1 MTSLI
6 TPASLT
12 EWSLAC
18 VGVLGAIGG
27 ILKIS
32 NCKTIKCFCISCER
46 EPPPIID
53 PPAITRA
60 EIESQV

>member
-18 VGVLGAIGG
+18 AGVLGAIGG

-32 NCKTIKCFCISCER
+32 NCRTIKCLCISCER
-46 EPPPIID
+46 EPPPIIN
-53 PPAITRA
+53 PPAITRV
-60 EIESQV
+60 EIENQV

>member
-46 EPPPIID
+46 EPPPID
-53 PPAITRA
+53 PVAITPA

>member
-18 VGVLGAIGG
+18 IGVLGAIGG

-32 NCKTIKCFCISCER
+32 NCKTIRCLCISCER
-46 EPPPIID
+46 DPPPIID
-53 PPAITRA
+53 PTAITPV